1 MSYVDLKHLLAEL
14 ALEAVRQPEK
24 AAWIAVALAC
34 AELTSPKQPRVIWR
48 DCLKHATTLSAP
60 FGWKPTKRH
69 LSRLVKAGLFS
80 SRGDLIVLA
89 PRFVPHMTY
98 FKRQTARVL
107 KAIAEIRGAQPAV
120 TPEEK
125 AVDLGAILFNAGLFF
140 ESHEWLEGI
149 WKTTRGPST
158 EFHHGLIQTA
168 AAFYHYEKGNMHG
181 SRTLLSKGLT
191 KLAAYPDAY
200 LGIDLGR
207 LKADLGGWTTHFA
220 DGPRPADF
228 PRMQKAVGAPRG

>member
-1 MSYVDLKHLLAEL
+1 MSYVDLKHLLADL
-14 ALEAVRQPEK
+14 ALEAVRHPEK

-34 AELTSPKQPRVIWR
+34 AELASPKQPRVIWR
-48 DCLKHATTLSAP
+48 ECLQRATMLSAP

-80 SRGDLIVLA
+80 GRGDLIVLA

-107 KAIAEIRGAQPAV
+107 KAIAEIRGSQEVV

-125 AVDLGAILFNAGLFF
+125 AVYLGAVLFNACLFF
-140 ESHEWLEGI
+140 ESHEWLEGT

-207 LKADLGGWTTHFA
+207 LKTDLSGWTAHFA
-220 DGPRPADF
+220 GGPRPADF